1 MECLKILVLRR
12 NIEVS
17 INTGISN
24 GDEQSN
30 DGSPM
35 TEKVIIGT
43 SESEIVRILLLLPCF
58 VA

>member
-1 MECLKILVLRR
+1 MECLKTLVLCR

-17 INTGISN
+17 VNTEISN

-35 TEKVIIGT
+35 AEKVIIGT
-43 SESEIVRILLLLPCF
+43 SESGIVRILLLLPCF